1 PAACEVAV
9 NLFGLAQNQK
19 FKIQNPGFRIFALLV
34 APCAF
39 LAFLLC
45 AALCFGNES
54 TMMESDTLEYDGAT
68 STFTAKGHVRI
79 YRELG
84 SLEADEVS
92 YNEQTGDAY
101 PEGNVVYENPDVRI
115 KAKRA
120 EWNLK
125 SDTGTLYEA
134 EIFSKKDNYHITG
147 LEIEKT
153 GPKEY
158 TMKTASFTTCDA
170 PVPAWCFKG
179 SDIDAIV
186 GDRLKARDATF
197 NIDNV
202 PVLYTPYISSSLAKD
217 RKTGFLTPVVGLI
230 KSKGLHLELPFYWAI
245 SDTMDATFLADIY
258 TKTAVGEGLEFRF
271 LEPDGSKGNFLLY
284 HLKDKNSND
293 PLWALRGVYDRDRE
307 SPITGYLNVNYV
319 TPVDLYQDYN
329 PYVFSKQRFLDSVD
343 YLNQTTGRFLEST
356 GEVSAKFSSS
366 RLYLDT
372 QYLVD
377 LQAGVNQSTILQK
390 LPEAGYFIN
399 PQRIGPLVFSL
410 SANAAEFWREQGVSG
425 QRVDIYPRFSYA
437 FGSDIIIDQALGLRE
452 TAYFLNNADETGSS
466 PHRESLDYT
475 IVAHTRLIRNYG
487 SFIHIIEPSL
497 GYTFIPNTESNLPL
511 FDSTELYTKTSTI
524 ELALLNR
531 FIDSKG
537 EFLTVKLTQPYDTY
551 LHGNSV
557 LPLPYDTYLQGKS
570 FQPLQLQVA
579 VQRPITFRN
588 ETLFDVNTAS
598 FEEVNSDITIPT
610 PGKGSLSVGER
621 YNRVENI
628 LFFTFAVNYQFSKAV
643 SAEGNFWYDAK
654 GQGFSNIIAK
664 LKYQQQCWGVTT
676 VLTKSENHGVSV
688 SVLFDLLGLGTIK
701 AF

>member
-1 PAACEVAV
+1 M
-9 NLFGLAQNQK
+9 L
-19 FKIQNPGFRIFALLV
+19 
-34 APCAF
+34 
-39 LAFLLC
+39 
-45 AALCFGNES
+45 ES
-54 TMMESDTLEYDGAT
+54 ETLEYDGAT
-68 STFTAKGHVRI
+68 STFTAKGNVKI

-84 SLEADEVS
+84 SFEADEIS

-134 EIFSKKDNYHITG
+134 EIFSKKDNYHIMG

-179 SDIDAIV
+179 SDVDAIV
-186 GDRLKARDATF
+186 GDRLKARNVTL
-197 NIDNV
+197 NIKNL
-202 PVLYTPYISSSLAKD
+202 PVMYSPYLSSSLAKE
-217 RKTGFLTPVVGLI
+217 RKTGFLIPLVGLV
-230 KSKGLHLELPFYWAI
+230 KSKGLHLELPFYWVI

-271 LEPDGSKGNFLLY
+271 LEPDGSKGNLWLY
-284 HLKDKNSND
+284 HLKDKNFTD
-293 PLWALRGVYDRDRE
+293 PLWAVRGTYDRDRE
-307 SPITGYLNVNYV
+307 NPITGYLNVNYV
-319 TPVDLYQDYN
+319 TPVDLYQEYN
-329 PYVFSKQRFLDSVD
+329 PYVFTKQRLFDSLS
-343 YLNQTTGRFLEST
+343 YLNQTTGRFLDST
-356 GEVSAKFSSS
+356 GEVSYKFSSS
-366 RLYLDT
+366 RLYLDA

-390 LPEAGYFIN
+390 LPEAGYFVN

-425 QRVDIYPRFSYA
+425 QRVDIYPRFAYA

-475 IVAHTRLIRNYG
+475 IVAHTRLVKKYS
-487 SFIHIIEPSL
+487 SFTHIIEPSL
-497 GYTFIPNTESNLPL
+497 GYTFIPKAESNLPL

-537 EFLTVKLTQPYDTY
+537 EFLTVKLAQPYDTY
-551 LHGNSV
+551 LHENSF
-557 LPLPYDTYLQGKS
+557 LPLK
-570 FQPLQLQVA
+570 LQVA
-579 VQRPITFRN
+579 IHRPITLRN
-588 ETLFDVNTAS
+588 ETLLDVNTGR
-598 FEEVNSDITIPT
+598 FEAVNSDISVPM
-610 PGKGSLSVGER
+610 PGKGSLSIGER
-621 YNRVENI
+621 YNRIQNI
-628 LFFTFAVNYQFSKAV
+628 LFFTFAANYPFSKAV

-676 VLTKSENHGVSV
+676 VFTKSENQGYSV
-688 SVLFDLLGLGTIK
+688 SVLFDLLGIGTIK

>member
-1 PAACEVAV
+1 
-9 NLFGLAQNQK
+9 
-19 FKIQNPGFRIFALLV
+19 
-34 APCAF
+34 
-39 LAFLLC
+39 
-45 AALCFGNES
+45 
-54 TMMESDTLEYDGAT
+54 MESDTLDYDGAT

-84 SLEADEVS
+84 SFEADEIN

-115 KAKRA
+115 KAKKA

-125 SDTGTLYEA
+125 GDTGTLYEA

-158 TMKTASFTTCDA
+158 AMKTASFTTCDA

-179 SDIDAIV
+179 SDVDAIV
-186 GDRLKARDATF
+186 GDRLKAKNVTF
-197 NIDNV
+197 AVNNV
-202 PVLYTPYISSSLAKD
+202 PVLYTPYISSSLSRD
-217 RKTGFLTPVVGLI
+217 RKTGFLTPLIGLI
-230 KSKGLHLELPFYWAI
+230 KDKGLHLELPFYWVI

-258 TKTAVGEGLEFRF
+258 TKTAVGEALEFRF

-284 HLKDKNSND
+284 HLKDENFTD
-293 PLWALRGVYDRDRE
+293 PLWAIRGVYDRDRE
-307 SPITGYLNVNYV
+307 SPVTGYLNVNYV
-319 TPVDLYQDYN
+319 TPVDLYQEYN
-329 PYVFSKQRFLDSVD
+329 PYIFSKQRFLDSVS

-356 GEVSAKFSSS
+356 GELSLKLNGS
-366 RLYLDT
+366 RLYLDS
-372 QYLVD
+372 QYFVD
-377 LQAGVNQSTILQK
+377 LQAGINQSTILQK

-399 PQRIGPLVFSL
+399 PRRIGPLVFSL

-425 QRVDIYPRFSYA
+425 QRVDIYPRFAYA

-452 TAYFLNNADETGSS
+452 TAYFLNNASEAGSS

-475 IVAHTRLIRNYG
+475 IVAHTRFIKNYG
-487 SFIHIIEPSL
+487 SFTHIIEPSL
-497 GYTFIPNTESNLPL
+497 GYTFIPDVKSNLPL
-511 FDSTELYTKTSTI
+511 FDSTELYTTTSTI

-537 EFLTVKLTQPYDTY
+537 EFLTVKLSQPYDTY
-551 LHGNSV
+551 LHENSF
-557 LPLPYDTYLQGKS
+557 LPLK
-570 FQPLQLQVA
+570 LQVA
-579 VQRPITFRN
+579 IQRPITLRN
-588 ETLFDVNTAS
+588 ETLFDVNTGS
-598 FEEVNSDITIPT
+598 FEAVNSDITIPV
-610 PGKGSLSVGER
+610 PAKGALSIGER
-621 YNRVENI
+621 YDRTQNI
-628 LFFTFAVNYQFSKAV
+628 LFFTFAANYQFSKAV

-676 VLTKSENHGVSV
+676 MLTKSENHGVSV

>member
-1 PAACEVAV
+1 
-9 NLFGLAQNQK
+9 
-19 FKIQNPGFRIFALLV
+19 
-34 APCAF
+34 
-39 LAFLLC
+39 
-45 AALCFGNES
+45 
-54 TMMESDTLEYDGAT
+54 MMESDTLDYDGAT
-68 STFTAKGHVRI
+68 STFTAKGNVKI

-84 SLEADEVS
+84 SFEADEIN

-115 KAKRA
+115 TAKKAA
-120 EWNLK
+120 WNLK

-134 EIFSKKDNYHITG
+134 EIFSKKDNYHISG

-186 GDRLKARDATF
+186 GDRLKARNVTF
-197 NIDNV
+197 TVKNV
-202 PVLYTPYISSSLAKD
+202 PVLYTPYISSSLSRE
-217 RKTGFLTPVVGLI
+217 RKTGFLTPLIGLI
-230 KSKGLHLELPFYWAI
+230 KDKGLHLELPFYWVI

-271 LEPDGSKGNFLLY
+271 LEPDGSKGSFLLY
-284 HLKDKNSND
+284 HLKDENFTD
-293 PLWALRGVYDRDRE
+293 PLWAIRGVYDRDRE
-307 SPITGYLNVNYV
+307 SPVTGYLNVNYV
-319 TPVDLYQDYN
+319 TPVDLYQEYN
-329 PYVFSKQRFLDSVD
+329 PYIFSKQRFLDSVS

-356 GEVSAKFSSS
+356 GELSLKLNGS
-366 RLYLDT
+366 RLYLDS
-372 QYLVD
+372 QYFVD
-377 LQAGVNQSTILQK
+377 LQQGVNQSTILQK

-399 PQRIGPLVFSL
+399 PRRIGPLVFSL
-410 SANAAEFWREQGVSG
+410 STNAAEFWREQGVSG
-425 QRVDIYPRFSYA
+425 QRVDIYPRFAYA

-475 IVAHTRLIRNYG
+475 IVAHTRFIKKYS
-487 SFIHIIEPSL
+487 SFTHIIEPSL
-497 GYTFIPNTESNLPL
+497 GYTFIPKAESNLPL

-537 EFLTVKLTQPYDTY
+537 EFLTVKIAQPYDTY
-551 LHGNSV
+551 LHENSF
-557 LPLPYDTYLQGKS
+557 LPLK
-570 FQPLQLQVA
+570 LQVA
-579 VQRPITFRN
+579 IQRPIKLRN
-588 ETLFDVNTAS
+588 ETLFDVNTGS
-598 FEEVNSDITIPT
+598 FEAVNSDISIPM

-621 YNRVENI
+621 YNRIQNI
-628 LFFTFAVNYQFSKAV
+628 LFFTFAANYQFSKAV

-676 VLTKSENHGVSV
+676 MLTKSENHGVSV
-688 SVLFDLLGLGTIK
+688 SVLFDLLGIGTIK